1 MTETRG
7 VTISGKNLTVWV
19 TIALII
25 IGSIVDSALTRSQV
39 DRNTKELE
47 TYNLSVLSYKMD
59 EMDEKLDKI
68 TILLENL

>member
-1 MTETRG
+1 MSNG
-7 VTISGKNLTVWV
+7 VTISGKNLMVWIAIA
-19 TIALII
+19 TIV

-39 DRNTKELE
+39 ERNTKELE

-68 TILLENL
+68 TTLLENL

>member
-1 MTETRG
+1 MTETKG
-7 VTISGKNLTVWV
+7 IIISGKNLMVWV
-19 TIALII
+19 AIATII

-39 DRNTKELE
+39 QRNTKELE

-68 TILLENL
+68 TILLEAL